1 MLGLTLIQAE
11 FLYIMMDTGLKLE
24 QHLLVQQDL
33 QVLQERKEHK
43 VLKEVLVQQDQLA
56 QPLQLQDLQV
66 QLEPQDLQDL
76 LELAAVEI

>member
-1 MLGLTLIQAE
+1 MLGLTPIQAE

>member
-43 VLKEVLVQQDQLA
+43 VLKEILVQQDQLA

>member
-1 MLGLTLIQAE
+1 MLGLTPIQAE

-43 VLKEVLVQQDQLA
+43 VLKEILVQQDQLA